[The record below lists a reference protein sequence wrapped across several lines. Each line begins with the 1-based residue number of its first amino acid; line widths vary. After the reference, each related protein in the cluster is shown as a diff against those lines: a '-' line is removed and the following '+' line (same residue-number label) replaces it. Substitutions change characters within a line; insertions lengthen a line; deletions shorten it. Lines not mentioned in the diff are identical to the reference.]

1 MQAYEETQPS
11 LDATLGQLE
20 RWTKAL
26 TEYGTHHQ
34 EDPAVSAAVRAR
46 LDAIAAGLAHLRQ
59 QYEAAGPVSGEE
71 ASRALEA
78 LWRQAY
84 RDLPVGS
91 GQETIAAGEIM
102 EVPS

>member
-1 MQAYEETQPS
+1 MQSYEETRPS
-11 LDATLGQLE
+11 LDAMLERLE

-26 TEYGTHHQ
+26 TEYGTRRQ

-59 QYEAAGPVSGEE
+59 QYGVAGPVSGEE
-71 ASRALEA
+71 ARRALEA

-91 GQETIAAGEIM
+91 GQETIAAAEIM